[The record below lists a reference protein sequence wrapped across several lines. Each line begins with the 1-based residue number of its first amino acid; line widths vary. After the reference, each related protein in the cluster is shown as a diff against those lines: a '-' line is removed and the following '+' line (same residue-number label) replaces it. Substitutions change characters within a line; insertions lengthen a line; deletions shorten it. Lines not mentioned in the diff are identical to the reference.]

1 MAINQISISKI
12 FSLATEPSNAV
23 VDRFWFDTTN
33 NELKRYDGTSW
44 VPIKVN
50 ADDVKAVYPDNTTT
64 TLSDYL
70 STLTS
75 AIGDLN
81 TNKQDKLPSITDYGP
96 DNGIT
101 INSYNIT
108 NNCGVLNLKATQEVI
123 ISSTTAGDDS
133 NSKLTLNIPITGN
146 YVDTDILAVSA
157 NSSGHI
163 PSTTAVITELNKKQD
178 TTDTTLNTTDKT
190 IVGAINEIKDVNDS
204 QATSITNLN
213 NKTSIITEV
222 NEGEGLV
229 SQNIAGDLR
238 VNYGAV
244 NGGGNIYVKSLVA
257 NKAVVATSGGKLIS
271 ASATSTEIDYL
282 TGTTSNIQTQINSL
296 QTQLNLDHPTNTIS
310 AFVIAPSSNTIGVS
324 ITDGSGTAAA
334 GKGGKIIVS
343 PTGTNVGAVYVTTE
357 STKPTALPLYPNTV
371 VEFGPYANLSD
382 VLVYVDSLGDS
393 VSVQISHV

>member
-33 NELKRYDGTSW
+33 NELKRYDGTGW

-81 TNKQDKLPSITDYGP
+81 TNKQDI
-96 DNGIT
+96 
-101 INSYNIT
+101 
-108 NNCGVLNLKATQEVI
+108 
-123 ISSTTAGDDS
+123 
-133 NSKLTLNIPITGN
+133 
-146 YVDTDILAVSA
+146 
-157 NSSGHI
+157 
-163 PSTTAVITELNKKQD
+163 
-178 TTDTTLNTTDKT
+178 TDTTLNTTDKT
-190 IVGAINEIKDVNDS
+190 IVGAINEVKSVNDS
-204 QATSITNLN
+204 QATSISNLN
-213 NKTSIITEV
+213 DKTSNLTTL
-222 NEGEGLV
+222 NQGEGLV
-229 SQNIAGDLR
+229 SSRIGGDLY
-238 VNYGAV
+238 VSTNSL
-244 NGGGNIYVKSLVA
+244 GGGGCIYASSLSVNKVVTTTA
-257 NKAVVATSGGKLIS
+257 NGRLNSSEVT
-271 ASATSTEIDYL
+271 TTELEYL

-310 AFVIAPSSNTIGVS
+310 AFVIAPSSNTTGVS

-371 VEFGPYANLSD
+371 VEFGPYADLSD